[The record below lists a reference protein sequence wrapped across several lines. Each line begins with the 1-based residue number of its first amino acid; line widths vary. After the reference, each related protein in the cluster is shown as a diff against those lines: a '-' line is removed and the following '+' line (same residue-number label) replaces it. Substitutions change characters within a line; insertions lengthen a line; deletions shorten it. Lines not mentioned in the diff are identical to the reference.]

1 MSKQLKT
8 KAQRKTER
16 QALGKPK
23 RASKYAQKK
32 ARRNKEAQKLGLRV
46 GATYP
51 EIWAAKAGR

>member
-1 MSKQLKT
+1 MKKQENQATGKT
-8 KAQRKTER
+8 
-16 QALGKPK
+16 G

-51 EIWAAKAGR
+51 EIWAAKAGQ